1 MELKESLLAKK
12 RPKNDRKTTE
22 KRPKNDRKTT
32 LSLCYYLNSSSP
44 LSVINHCLPL
54 SDFLKSP

>member
-22 KRPKNDRKTT
+22 KRPKNDLIFMLLFKFFFTSFCNKPLFTT
-32 LSLCYYLNSSSP
+32 
-44 LSVINHCLPL
+44 
-54 SDFLKSP
+54 F